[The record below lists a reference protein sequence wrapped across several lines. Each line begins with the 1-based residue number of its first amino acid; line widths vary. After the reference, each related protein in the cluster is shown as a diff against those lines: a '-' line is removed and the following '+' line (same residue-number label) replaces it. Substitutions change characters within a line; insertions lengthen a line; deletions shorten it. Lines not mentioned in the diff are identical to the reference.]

1 MRFLRTL
8 LYGLILVVVGLVS
21 ALTAMRF
28 AIHGREVSVPKL
40 TGVTAAAAQHIAA
53 DNGLEI
59 VRDQRFYSSDVPEG
73 RIVSQLPP
81 AGTRVR
87 VGFRIRIAESLG
99 PQKAEIPNLL
109 GQSVRSAELNLKE
122 RGLEA
127 GSVASLPTANAV
139 ADQVI
144 AQSPTPDAQQIST
157 PSVNLLISAA
167 PTGRSVCNARLHRL
181 KALRGK
187 CGDSYGRAGGGNHN
201 HRAARHKL
209 RFGRSCEPERRLEF
223 DRKLSRRNKD
233 AAKETTA
240 FILRCHHHPPDTGR
254 RTAGFSRKHRAVPS

>member
-8 LYGLILVVVGLVS
+8 LYGLILLVVGLVS

-53 DNGLEI
+53 DHGLAI
-59 VRDQRFYSSDVPEG
+59 ARDQRFYSSDVPEG

-87 VGFRIRIAESLG
+87 VGFRIRVAESLG

-144 AQSPTPDAQQIST
+144 AQSPTPDAQQIAT

-167 PTGRSVCNARLHRL
+167 PPAEASIMPDFVGS
-181 KALRGK
+181 
-187 CGDSYGRAGGGNHN
+187 
-201 HRAARHKL
+201 
-209 RFGRSCEPERRLEF
+209 
-223 DRKLSRRNKD
+223 KLSEAS
-233 AAKETTA
+233 AA
-240 FILRCHHHPPDTGR
+240 I
-254 RTAGFSRKHRAVPS
+254 RTAGLVVGIITTAPPATNSDSAPAAPTSNVAVTQTSAKRPPRSSPDAIIIHQTPAAGQRVFHGNTVQFQVEAQAK